1 MPWLKKSRP
10 RSHLTRHFQ
19 VSRICRS
26 VSLLSKLR
34 KPLDI
39 PGGTTKPLRSYISCL
54 QRCRS
59 TPFLMCM
66 RTFGYEKP
74 QYTLVAIGVIAVSY
88 AGIYFVGPYF
98 ITILEQ
104 LITPQDVFSQLVRG
118 PTDAVVEKIT
128 ASLTSYASLPGVTD
142 LSIGLFV
149 EQIAKALRYSWGDD
163 QAAQILYIV
172 LTKMPINTVS
182 DVYAH

>member
-1 MPWLKKSRP
+1 LGFVLLSIKKSK
-10 RSHLTRHFQ
+10 SFHLVD
-19 VSRICRS
+19 VSAR
-26 VSLLSKLR
+26 LLAAVQPVVDEAQKSSAW
-34 KPLDI
+34 
-39 PGGTTKPLRSYISCL
+39 GW
-54 QRCRS
+54 
-59 TPFLMCM
+59 
-66 RTFGYEKP
+66 P

-182 DVYAH
+182 DVYAHLWV